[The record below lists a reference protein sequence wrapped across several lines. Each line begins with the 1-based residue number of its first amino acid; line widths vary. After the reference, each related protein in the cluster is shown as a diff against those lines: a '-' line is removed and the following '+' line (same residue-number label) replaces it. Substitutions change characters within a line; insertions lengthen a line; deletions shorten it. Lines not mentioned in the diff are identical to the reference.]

1 MKSNIKESMDVAI
14 SEDVAPVIKD
24 SINREIILLESKIN
38 LVRSE
43 IKQFEEKYHLK
54 SSEFLKKFDD
64 GELGDSQDYFEWW
77 GLIKGLKTLGESL
90 KKARAVITYW

>member
-1 MKSNIKESMDVAI
+1 MDVAI

-24 SINREIILLESKIN
+24 SIHREIILLESKIN
-38 LVRSE
+38 LVKSE

-54 SSEFLKKFDD
+54 SSEFEKKFDD

-77 GLIKGLKTLGESL
+77 GLIKGLKTLEESL
-90 KKARAVITYW
+90 KKAKAVITYW

>member
-1 MKSNIKESMDVAI
+1 MDVAI

-24 SINREIILLESKIN
+24 SIHREIILLESKIA

-43 IKQFEEKYHLK
+43 IKPLEEKHHLA
-54 SSEFLKKFDD
+54 SSGFLKKFEK

-77 GLIKGLKTLGESL
+77 GLLKGLKTLEERL
-90 KKARAVITYW
+90 KKAKAVITYW